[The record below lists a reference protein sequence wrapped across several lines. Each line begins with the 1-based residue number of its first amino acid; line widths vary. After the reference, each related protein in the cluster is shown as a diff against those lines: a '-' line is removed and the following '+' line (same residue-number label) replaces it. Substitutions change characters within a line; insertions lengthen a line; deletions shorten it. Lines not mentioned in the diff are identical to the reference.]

1 MLFDLHVHT
10 TYSACSRLLLGDILA
25 HARRK
30 GLDGVLITDHDTTEA
45 MRWVRPGLQP
55 DGLMLLVGMEYATDQ
70 GDFLVLGDNLQLASD
85 LDAPDLINQV
95 EDNNGITIAAHP
107 FRKNRSVEL
116 ALLNKPYVAYIEGIN
131 GRNQSG
137 ENRLALGLGQAK
149 GKIMLGGSDAHALDE
164 LGRVVTNFDYPITG
178 MKDLIKEIKAG
189 HCRPMWGPG
198 HLP

>member
-10 TYSACSRLLLGDILA
+10 TYSPCSRLLLGDILV
-25 HARRK
+25 HARGK

-45 MRWVRPGLQP
+45 MRWIRPGFQP
-55 DGLMLLVGMEYATDQ
+55 DGLLLLIGMEYATDQ
-70 GDFLVLGDNLQLASD
+70 GDFLILGDNIKPGADLGALA
-85 LDAPDLINQV
+85 LINQV
-95 EDNNGITIAAHP
+95 EQKGGIAIAAHP
-107 FRKNRSVEL
+107 FRKSRFFERS
-116 ALLNKPYVAYIEGIN
+116 LLNKPYVAYVEGIN
-131 GRNQSG
+131 GRNQAE

-164 LGRVVTNFDYPITG
+164 LGRVVTNFDYPIKS
-178 MKDLIKEIKAG
+178 MQELIKEIKAG